1 MTKSEDLTYV
11 ASFPSFPASSFCL
24 FTTVQ
29 KHYLYRIKT
38 WRWGRPANIPYVS
51 EPVSYGFVF
60 LETRVRQE
68 FALSKHFSN
77 TGTDFLIFCVLFR
90 IPRSTQ
96 SSFSALHVVYCLQQL
111 WTETWL
117 CGAWNICRNAT
128 VSQTEW
134 LWLIYTRDVPL
145 NWVWFAQFNL
155 KYPSMHLQIW
165 RTVLNAMQSHL
176 LCVGHVLTNTR
187 LNRQC

>member
-1 MTKSEDLTYV
+1 MQRRPFYSQAQQPPCAQQRISFLCTAQYNMTKSEDLTYV
-11 ASFPSFPASSFCL
+11 VSSPGFPASSFCL

-77 TGTDFLIFCVLFR
+77 TGTDFLIFCVLFK

-96 SSFSALHVVYCLQQL
+96 SSFSALHVAYCLQQL
-111 WTETWL
+111 YTET
-117 CGAWNICRNAT
+117 
-128 VSQTEW
+128 
-134 LWLIYTRDVPL
+134 
-145 NWVWFAQFNL
+145 
-155 KYPSMHLQIW
+155 
-165 RTVLNAMQSHL
+165 
-176 LCVGHVLTNTR
+176 
-187 LNRQC
+187 